1 MCETVFQFFGFWP
14 NFTEHCTMNIIRV
27 AVCVQ
32 LGLIYLCLCLES
44 YIFANDKSSFYFEV
58 TQYFF
63 FTSPWFK
70 STNNENKRALP
81 VQKWW
86 ERKKIF
92 EQGKY
97 FSVQKNIL
105 SWKWMHLL
113 RIIFTFQLWCS
124 PWKLIDIDLIKD
136 LRSIKKHLQTFQ
148 SGTCPCGHLSNSW
161 IAYSANFNSN
171 YSPINLHISSPP
183 SPYTNL

>member
-1 MCETVFQFFGFWP
+1 M
-14 NFTEHCTMNIIRV
+14 IRV
-27 AVCVQ
+27 LLFWGYAIFSSPHLDLKVQ
-32 LGLIYLCLCLES
+32 
-44 YIFANDKSSFYFEV
+44 
-58 TQYFF
+58 
-63 FTSPWFK
+63 TSERCMSK
-70 STNNENKRALP
+70 
-81 VQKWW
+81 KWW

-136 LRSIKKHLQTFQ
+136 LQSIKNICKHFKVEPLHVDTWVTLELLTVQISIQITVQ
-148 SGTCPCGHLSNSW
+148 LICIHQVLHHLTPTYNSW
-161 IAYSANFNSN
+161 KEL
-171 YSPINLHISSPP
+171 LHTHSKICHCC
-183 SPYTNL
+183 